1 MRLAHVETSDISSP
15 SGAVR
20 SLLIREQFLCQ
31 LYCSG
36 YKSCSSVGLQ
46 AKVKKKKQKKN
57 ASVVRTAQSAAG
69 SRLKA

>member
-1 MRLAHVETSDISSP
+1 MRLAHVETSDISST

-20 SLLIREQFLCQ
+20 SLLIREHYLCQ

-46 AKVKKKKQKKN
+46 AKVKKKN
-57 ASVVRTAQSAAG
+57 ASVVCTVQRRAQPALG
-69 SRLKA
+69 